1 MTGTLDNGQM
11 SVKLDLILD
20 SINELKRS
28 MVTKEVFEVWKNGN
42 SERLGRVEA
51 DLARWVQEST
61 AAHVK
66 LDSESEARHTD
77 VASRIA
83 AAEIKINNRID
94 TEKAKRD
101 VRLDKIVEDQKANER
116 DLKGV
121 RQGRITLI
129 IGGVIAVVGN
139 FVFWYLTGGGIR

>member
-51 DLARWVQEST
+51 DLAKWVQEST

-77 VASRIA
+77 VDAKITAMEIRIG
-83 AAEIKINNRID
+83 NRID

-101 VRLDKIVEDQKANER
+101 VRLDKIVEDQKANEK

-121 RQGRITLI
+121 RQGRVTLW
-129 IGGVIAVVGN
+129 IGGAIAFISN
-139 FVFWYLTGGGIR
+139 FAFWYLTTGGPR